1 VAHSL
6 RYLANCSIMFTE
18 LPLVQ
23 RPAAARSAGFEAVE
37 FWWPFDRPVPGD
49 AAVDEFVAAV
59 ADAGVALVAL
69 NFFAGDLTGPDRG
82 VLSIPDRSRQFTD
95 NIEVTVGIGERLG
108 ARGFNALYGNRV
120 AGLPPGEQDELAAA
134 NIAAAA
140 AAAARIGATVLV
152 EPLSGPG
159 PYPLRLAADAAAVVE
174 RARAAGA
181 ENVGILFDLYHL
193 AVNGD
198 DIDRAIAAHAARIAH
213 VQIADVPGRG
223 EPGSGRLDLDGYL
236 SRLERAGYDG
246 WVALEYQP
254 TVSTLD
260 SLSWLPRARRTRQP
274 APRPP
279 HAQPAPPTPGQ
290 QPSRGFD
297 RR

>member
-1 VAHSL
+1 VTHSL

-18 LPLVQ
+18 LPLLQ

-69 NFFAGDLTGPDRG
+69 NFFAGDLAGPDRG

-95 NIEVTVGIGERLG
+95 NIGATVEIGARLG
-108 ARGFNALYGNRV
+108 VRGFNALYGNRV
-120 AGLPPGEQDELAAA
+120 AGLPPGQQDELAVA

-140 AAAARIGATVLV
+140 AVAARIGAAVFV

-159 PYPLRLAADAAAVVE
+159 PYPLRLAADAAAVVG

-198 DIDRAIAAHAARIAH
+198 DIDRAIAAHADRIAH
-213 VQIADVPGRG
+213 VQIADAPGRG

-236 SRLERAGYDG
+236 SRLEQAGYDG
-246 WVALEYQP
+246 WVALEYRP
-254 TVSTLD
+254 TVSTPD
-260 SLSWLPRARRTRQP
+260 SLGWLPRARRAGP
-274 APRPP
+274 PGPGAP
-279 HAQPAPPTPGQ
+279 G
-290 QPSRGFD
+290 
-297 RR
+297 

>member
-18 LPLVQ
+18 LPLLQ
-23 RPAAARSAGFEAVE
+23 RAAAARSAGFEAVE

-49 AAVDEFVAAV
+49 AAVDEFVAAI

-69 NFFAGDLTGPDRG
+69 NFFAGDLAGPDRG

-95 NIEVTVGIGERLG
+95 NIEVAVEIGARLG
-108 ARGFNALYGNRV
+108 VRGFNALYGNRV
-120 AGLPPGEQDELAAA
+120 AGLPPGRQDELAVA

-140 AAAARIGATVLV
+140 AVAARIGGTVFV

-159 PYPLRLAADAAAVVE
+159 PYPLRLAADAAAVVG
-174 RARAAGA
+174 RARAVGA

-198 DIDRAIAAHAARIAH
+198 DIDRAIAAHASRIAH
-213 VQIADVPGRG
+213 VQIADAPGRG

-236 SRLERAGYDG
+236 SRLEQAGYDG
-246 WVALEYQP
+246 WVALEYRP
-254 TVSTLD
+254 TVSTPD
-260 SLSWLPRARRTRQP
+260 SLGWLPRARRGSP
-274 APRPP
+274 PGPDAP
-279 HAQPAPPTPGQ
+279 G
-290 QPSRGFD
+290 
-297 RR
+297 

>member
-18 LPLVQ
+18 LPLLQ
-23 RPAAARSAGFEAVE
+23 RAAAARSAGFEAVE
-37 FWWPFDRPVPGD
+37 FWWPFDRQVPGD
-49 AAVDEFVAAV
+49 AAVDEFVAAI

-69 NFFAGDLTGPDRG
+69 NFFAGDLAGPDRG

-95 NIEVTVGIGERLG
+95 NIEVAVEIGARLG
-108 ARGFNALYGNRV
+108 VRGFNALYGNRV
-120 AGLPPGEQDELAAA
+120 AGLPPGQQDELDVA

-140 AAAARIGATVLV
+140 AAAARIGGTVFV
-152 EPLSGPG
+152 ESLSGPG
-159 PYPLRLAADAAAVVE
+159 PYPLRFAADAAAVVG

-198 DIDRAIAAHAARIAH
+198 DIDRAIAAHASRIAH
-213 VQIADVPGRG
+213 VQIADAPGRG

-236 SRLERAGYDG
+236 SRLEQAGYDG
-246 WVALEYQP
+246 WVALEYRP
-254 TVSTLD
+254 TVSTPD
-260 SLSWLPRARRTRQP
+260 SLGWLPRARRASP
-274 APRPP
+274 PGPDAP
-279 HAQPAPPTPGQ
+279 G
-290 QPSRGFD
+290 
-297 RR
+297 

>member
-1 VAHSL
+1 
-6 RYLANCSIMFTE
+6 MFTE
-18 LPLVQ
+18 LPLLQ

-69 NFFAGDLTGPDRG
+69 NFFAGDLAGPDRG

-95 NIEVTVGIGERLG
+95 NIEVTVEIGARLG

-120 AGLPPGEQDELAAA
+120 AGLPPGQQDELAVA
-134 NIAAAA
+134 NIATAAA
-140 AAAARIGATVLV
+140 VAARIGAAVFV

-159 PYPLRLAADAAAVVE
+159 PYPLRLAADAAAVVG

-181 ENVGILFDLYHL
+181 ENAGILFDLYHL

-198 DIDRAIAAHAARIAH
+198 DIDRAIAAHADRIAH
-213 VQIADVPGRG
+213 VQIADSPGRG

-236 SRLERAGYDG
+236 SRLEQAGYDG
-246 WVALEYQP
+246 WVALEYRP
-254 TVSTLD
+254 TVSTPD
-260 SLSWLPRARRTRQP
+260 SLGWLPRARRAGP
-274 APRPP
+274 PGPGAP
-279 HAQPAPPTPGQ
+279 G
-290 QPSRGFD
+290 
-297 RR
+297 

>member
-1 VAHSL
+1 MAHSL

-18 LPLVQ
+18 LPLLQ
-23 RPAAARSAGFEAVE
+23 RPAAAREAGFEAVE

-49 AAVDEFVAAV
+49 AAVDGFVGAI

-69 NFFAGDLTGPDRG
+69 NFFAGDLAGPDRG
-82 VLSIPDRSRQFTD
+82 VLSIPGRSRQFTD

-108 ARGFNALYGNRV
+108 VRGFNALYGNRV
-120 AGLPPGEQDELAAA
+120 AGLPPGRQDELATA
-134 NIAAAA
+134 NIGAAA
-140 AAAARIGATVLV
+140 AAAARIGSTVLV

-159 PYPLRLAADAAAVVE
+159 PYPLRLAADAAAVVD

-181 ENVGILFDLYHL
+181 GNVGILFDLYHL
-193 AVNGD
+193 ATNGD
-198 DIDRAIAAHAARIAH
+198 DIDHAIAAQAGRIAH
-213 VQIADVPGRG
+213 VQIADAPGRG

-254 TVSTLD
+254 AGSTVD
-260 SLSWLPRARRTRQP
+260 SLGWLPRARRARGP
-274 APRPP
+274 C
-279 HAQPAPPTPGQ
+279 
-290 QPSRGFD
+290 PS
-297 RR
+297 

>member
-1 VAHSL
+1 MAHSL

-18 LPLVQ
+18 LPLLQ
-23 RPAAARSAGFEAVE
+23 RAAAARSAGFEAVE

-49 AAVDEFVAAV
+49 AAVDEFVAAI

-69 NFFAGDLTGPDRG
+69 NFFAGDLAGPDRG

-95 NIEVTVGIGERLG
+95 NIEVAVEIGARLWV
-108 ARGFNALYGNRV
+108 RGFNALYGNRV
-120 AGLPPGEQDELAAA
+120 AGLPPGRQDELAVA

-140 AAAARIGATVLV
+140 AVAARIGGTVFV

-159 PYPLRLAADAAAVVE
+159 PYPLRLAADAAAVVG
-174 RARAAGA
+174 RARAVGA

-198 DIDRAIAAHAARIAH
+198 DIDRAIAAHASRIAH
-213 VQIADVPGRG
+213 VQIADAPGRG

-236 SRLERAGYDG
+236 SRLEQAGYDG
-246 WVALEYQP
+246 WVALEYRP
-254 TVSTLD
+254 TVSTPD
-260 SLSWLPRARRTRQP
+260 SLGWLPRARRGSP
-274 APRPP
+274 PGPDAP
-279 HAQPAPPTPGQ
+279 G
-290 QPSRGFD
+290 
-297 RR
+297 

>member
-1 VAHSL
+1 MAHSL
-6 RYLANCSIMFTE
+6 RYLANCSIMFPE
-18 LPLVQ
+18 LPLLQ
-23 RPAAARSAGFEAVE
+23 RPAAARSAGFGAVE

-49 AAVDEFVAAV
+49 AAVDAFVAAI

-69 NFFAGDLTGPDRG
+69 NFFAGDLAGPDRG

-95 NIEVTVGIGERLG
+95 NIEVTVGIGARLG
-108 ARGFNALYGNRV
+108 VRGFNALYGNRV
-120 AGLPPGEQDELAAA
+120 AGLPPGQQDELATA

-140 AAAARIGATVLV
+140 AAAARIGSTVFV

-159 PYPLRLAADAAAVVE
+159 PYPLRLAADAAAVVS

-198 DIDRAIAAHAARIAH
+198 DIDRAIAAQAGRIAH
-213 VQIADVPGRG
+213 VQIADAPGRG
-223 EPGSGRLDLDGYL
+223 EPGSGGLDLGGYL
-236 SRLERAGYDG
+236 SRLAQAGYDG

-260 SLSWLPRARRTRQP
+260 SLRWLPRARRAPGP
-274 APRPP
+274 AC
-279 HAQPAPPTPGQ
+279 HDPGL
-290 QPSRGFD
+290 
-297 RR
+297 

>member
-18 LPLVQ
+18 LPLLQ
-23 RPAAARSAGFEAVE
+23 RAAAARSAGFEAVE

-49 AAVDEFVAAV
+49 AAVDEFVAAI

-69 NFFAGDLTGPDRG
+69 NFFAGDLAGPDRG

-95 NIEVTVGIGERLG
+95 NIEVAVEIGARLG
-108 ARGFNALYGNRV
+108 VRGFNALYGNRV
-120 AGLPPGEQDELAAA
+120 AGLPPGRQDELAVA

-140 AAAARIGATVLV
+140 AVAARIGGTVFV

-159 PYPLRLAADAAAVVE
+159 PYPLRLAADAAAVVG

-198 DIDRAIAAHAARIAH
+198 DIDRAIAAHASRIAH
-213 VQIADVPGRG
+213 VQIADAPGRG

-236 SRLERAGYDG
+236 SRLEQAGYDG
-246 WVALEYQP
+246 WVALEYRP
-254 TVSTLD
+254 TAGTPD
-260 SLSWLPRARRTRQP
+260 SLGWLPRARRASP
-274 APRPP
+274 PGPDAP
-279 HAQPAPPTPGQ
+279 G
-290 QPSRGFD
+290 
-297 RR
+297 

>member
-18 LPLVQ
+18 LPLLQ

-49 AAVDEFVAAV
+49 AAVDEFVAAI
-59 ADAGVALVAL
+59 ADAGVSLVAL
-69 NFFAGDLTGPDRG
+69 NFFAGDLAGPDRG

-95 NIEVTVGIGERLG
+95 NIEVTVEIGARLG
-108 ARGFNALYGNRV
+108 VRGFNALYGNRV
-120 AGLPPGEQDELAAA
+120 AGLPPGQQDELAIA

-140 AAAARIGATVLV
+140 AVAARIGAAVFV

-159 PYPLRLAADAAAVVE
+159 PYPLRLAADAAAVVG

-193 AVNGD
+193 AANGD
-198 DIDRAIAAHAARIAH
+198 DIDRAIAAHADRIAH
-213 VQIADVPGRG
+213 VQIADAPGRG

-236 SRLERAGYDG
+236 SRLEQAGYDG
-246 WVALEYQP
+246 WVALEYRP
-254 TVSTLD
+254 AVSTPD
-260 SLSWLPRARRTRQP
+260 SLGWLPRARRAGP
-274 APRPP
+274 PGPDAP
-279 HAQPAPPTPGQ
+279 G
-290 QPSRGFD
+290 
-297 RR
+297 

>member
-1 VAHSL
+1 MAHSL

-18 LPLVQ
+18 LPLLQ
-23 RPAAARSAGFEAVE
+23 RPAAAREAGFEAVE

-49 AAVDEFVAAV
+49 AAVDKFVAAI

-69 NFFAGDLTGPDRG
+69 NFFAGDLAGPDRG

-95 NIEVTVGIGERLG
+95 NIEVTVGIGARLG

-120 AGLPPGEQDELAAA
+120 AGLPSGQQDELATA

-140 AAAARIGATVLV
+140 AAAARIGATVFV

-159 PYPLRLAADAAAVVE
+159 PYPLRLAADAAAVVG

-193 AVNGD
+193 ATNGD
-198 DIDRAIAAHAARIAH
+198 DIDRAIAAHAGAIAH
-213 VQIADVPGRG
+213 VQIADAPGRG

-236 SRLERAGYDG
+236 SRLEQAGYDG

-254 TVSTLD
+254 TANTLD
-260 SLSWLPRARRTRQP
+260 SLGWLPRARRGGQP
-274 APRPP
+274 GPHPP
-279 HAQPAPPTPGQ
+279 G
-290 QPSRGFD
+290 
-297 RR
+297 

>member
-1 VAHSL
+1 MAHSL

-18 LPLVQ
+18 LPLLQ
-23 RPAAARSAGFEAVE
+23 RAAAARSAGFEAVE

-49 AAVDEFVAAV
+49 AAVDEFVAAI

-69 NFFAGDLTGPDRG
+69 NFFAGDLAGPDRG

-95 NIEVTVGIGERLG
+95 NIEVTVEIGARLG
-108 ARGFNALYGNRV
+108 VRGFNALYGNRV
-120 AGLPPGEQDELAAA
+120 AGLPPGQQDELAVA

-140 AAAARIGATVLV
+140 AAAARIGGTVFV
-152 EPLSGPG
+152 ESLSGPG
-159 PYPLRLAADAAAVVE
+159 PYPLRFAADAAAVVG

-198 DIDRAIAAHAARIAH
+198 DIDRAIAAHASRIAH
-213 VQIADVPGRG
+213 VQIADAPGRG

-236 SRLERAGYDG
+236 SRLEQAGYDG
-246 WVALEYQP
+246 WVALEYRP
-254 TVSTLD
+254 TVSTPD
-260 SLSWLPRARRTRQP
+260 SLGWLPRARRGSP
-274 APRPP
+274 PGPDAP
-279 HAQPAPPTPGQ
+279 G
-290 QPSRGFD
+290 
-297 RR
+297 

>member
-18 LPLVQ
+18 LPLLQ

-120 AGLPPGEQDELAAA
+120 AGLPPGQQDELATAS
-134 NIAAAA
+134 IAAAA
-140 AAAARIGATVLV
+140 AAAARIGATVFV

-159 PYPLRLAADAAAVVE
+159 PYPLRLAADAAAVVG

-181 ENVGILFDLYHL
+181 ENTGILFDLYHL
-193 AVNGD
+193 ATNGD
-198 DIDRAIAAHAARIAH
+198 DIDGAIAAHASRIAH

-246 WVALEYQP
+246 WVALEYRP
-254 TVSTLD
+254 TVGTRD
-260 SLSWLPRARRTRQP
+260 SLGWLPRARRGHGHRT
-274 APRPP
+274 
-279 HAQPAPPTPGQ
+279 
-290 QPSRGFD
+290 S
-297 RR
+297 

>member
-1 VAHSL
+1 MAHSL

-18 LPLVQ
+18 LPLLQ
-23 RPAAARSAGFEAVE
+23 RAAAARSAGFEAVE

-49 AAVDEFVAAV
+49 AAVDEFVAAI

-69 NFFAGDLTGPDRG
+69 NFFAGDLAGPDRG

-95 NIEVTVGIGERLG
+95 NIEVTVEIGARLG
-108 ARGFNALYGNRV
+108 VRGFNALYGNRV
-120 AGLPPGEQDELAAA
+120 AGLPPGRQDELAVA

-140 AAAARIGATVLV
+140 AVAARIGGTVFV

-159 PYPLRLAADAAAVVE
+159 PYPLRLAADAAAVVG
-174 RARAAGA
+174 RARAVGA

-198 DIDRAIAAHAARIAH
+198 DIDRAIAAHASRIAH
-213 VQIADVPGRG
+213 VQIADAPGRG

-236 SRLERAGYDG
+236 SRLEQAGYDG
-246 WVALEYQP
+246 WVALEYRP
-254 TVSTLD
+254 TVSTPD
-260 SLSWLPRARRTRQP
+260 SLGWLPRARRASP
-274 APRPP
+274 PGPDAP
-279 HAQPAPPTPGQ
+279 G
-290 QPSRGFD
+290 
-297 RR
+297 

>member
-1 VAHSL
+1 MAHSL

-18 LPLVQ
+18 LPLLR

-49 AAVDEFVAAV
+49 AAVDEFVAAI

-69 NFFAGDLTGPDRG
+69 NFFAGDLAGPDRG

-95 NIEVTVGIGERLG
+95 NIEVTVEIGARLG
-108 ARGFNALYGNRV
+108 VRGFNALYGNRV
-120 AGLPPGEQDELAAA
+120 AGLPPGQQDELAVA

-140 AAAARIGATVLV
+140 AAAARIGAAVFV

-159 PYPLRLAADAAAVVE
+159 PYPLRLAADAAAVVG

-198 DIDRAIAAHAARIAH
+198 DIDRAIAAHADRIAH
-213 VQIADVPGRG
+213 VQIADAPGRG

-236 SRLERAGYDG
+236 SRLEQAGYDG
-246 WVALEYQP
+246 WIALEYRP
-254 TVSTLD
+254 TVSTPD
-260 SLSWLPRARRTRQP
+260 SLGWLPRARRAGP
-274 APRPP
+274 AGPD
-279 HAQPAPPTPGQ
+279 APG
-290 QPSRGFD
+290 
-297 RR
+297 

>member
-18 LPLVQ
+18 LPLLQ

-69 NFFAGDLTGPDRG
+69 NFFAGDLAGPDRG

-95 NIEVTVGIGERLG
+95 NIEVTAEIGARLG
-108 ARGFNALYGNRV
+108 VRGFNALYGNRV
-120 AGLPPGEQDELAAA
+120 AGLPPGQQDELAVA
-134 NIAAAA
+134 NIATAAA
-140 AAAARIGATVLV
+140 VAARIGGAVFV

-159 PYPLRLAADAAAVVE
+159 PYPLRLAADAAAVVG

-181 ENVGILFDLYHL
+181 ENAGILFDLYHL

-198 DIDRAIAAHAARIAH
+198 DIDRAIAAHADRIAH
-213 VQIADVPGRG
+213 VQIADSPGRG

-236 SRLERAGYDG
+236 SRLEQAGYDG
-246 WVALEYQP
+246 WVALEYRP
-254 TVSTLD
+254 TVSTPD
-260 SLSWLPRARRTRQP
+260 SLGWLPRARRAGP
-274 APRPP
+274 PGPGAP
-279 HAQPAPPTPGQ
+279 G
-290 QPSRGFD
+290 
-297 RR
+297 